1 MLNWLLIYAA
11 VIGTILVFDVFWLGL
26 IARKFYANQLGTLMI
41 KKVKAL
47 PALAFY
53 LLFAVGLVIL
63 AVRPN
68 DAANTISHSAF
79 LGAVVGFIAYGTY
92 NMTNYATLRDWP
104 IKMTAVDWPVG
115 TALSAL
121 AAAMGAYV
129 NHLIT

>member
-26 IARKFYANQLGTLMI
+26 IARKFYANQLGTLMT

-68 DAANTISHSAF
+68 DAVNYYFSSMGHPSHCLHLHGS
-79 LGAVVGFIAYGTY
+79 
-92 NMTNYATLRDWP
+92 
-104 IKMTAVDWPVG
+104 
-115 TALSAL
+115 TALFLSRSRL
-121 AAAMGAYV
+121 ARA
-129 NHLIT
+129 

>member
-1 MLNWLLIYAA
+1 MDWLLIYAA
-11 VIGTILVFDVFWLGL
+11 VISTILVFDGFWLGL
-26 IARKFYANQLGTLMI
+26 IAKKFYANQLGSLMI

-63 AVRPN
+63 AVRPE
-68 DAANTISHSAF
+68 DATNTLGNCAF

-104 IKMTAVDWPVG
+104 IKMTAVDWPIG
-115 TALSAL
+115 TGLSAL
-121 AAAMGAYV
+121 ASTMGFLVKQALV
-129 NHLIT
+129 

>member
-26 IARKFYANQLGTLMI
+26 IARKFYANQLGTLMT
-41 KKVKAL
+41 KQVKAL

-68 DAANTISHSAF
+68 DAATTIGHSAF

-129 NHLIT
+129 NQIVT